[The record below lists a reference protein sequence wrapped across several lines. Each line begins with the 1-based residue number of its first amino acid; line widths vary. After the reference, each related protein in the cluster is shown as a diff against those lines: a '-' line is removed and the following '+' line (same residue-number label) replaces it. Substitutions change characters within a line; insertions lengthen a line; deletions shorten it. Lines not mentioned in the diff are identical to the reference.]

1 MDLFQTS
8 TKAIQINSQ
17 QAESIHYVSDRLES
31 TTSTQ
36 ANGSYAVS
44 TTIGSN
50 LHDDLSIMSSYYLG
64 VGSGRV
70 SDQKERQFNFE
81 RFCEWIDDVKTNLEG
96 ANKVSSSFLKSFAQT
111 VDGIPSEKPVACIID
126 LSKYNGLLTVCCK
139 GKHKKVNRHG

>member
-111 VDGIPSEKPVACIID
+111 VDGLC
-126 LSKYNGLLTVCCK
+126 
-139 GKHKKVNRHG
+139 